1 MAKILGIESASLTAS
16 VAIVDG
22 DMLLAEYT
30 VNYKKT
36 HSQTLLPMID
46 EIVTMTETD
55 KQSIDA
61 IAISG
66 GPGSFTGLRIG
77 SATAKGLGQALGKP
91 LVAVPTLDAMAYQI
105 FGARSLICPLM
116 DARRNQV
123 YTGIYRNETV
133 FQVVKPSC
141 AVAME
146 EMLEELNAMGEPVIF
161 LGDGVPVQ
169 AERIRASAKFPFSFV
184 PAHLSRQKAGAVA
197 VLGGIYFERGQV
209 QTAAEHAPEYLRVS
223 QAERELKEK
232 KGISLPG

>member
-146 EMLEELNAMGEPVIF
+146 ELLEELNAMGEPVIF

-169 AERIRASAKFPFSFV
+169 AERIRAAARFPFSFA